1 MSPYEKHEA
10 ENFVESSVTSK
21 ETQVKLPLDFSNLP
35 NENLFSEMNSSIQPP
50 LSDYTRE
57 KKRNVFMFRENP

>member
-1 MSPYEKHEA
+1 MSPYDKHEA

-35 NENLFSEMNSSIQPP
+35 NENLFSEMNSSI
-50 LSDYTRE
+50 
-57 KKRNVFMFRENP
+57 